1 MAEES
6 DEQSKIKVIV
16 FILAI
21 ALISGLIIW
30 FVGGMLSQPM
40 EPPKKTVQEIKVIRP
55 PPPPPEVE
63 EEPPPEPEVEEEIL
77 EPESEPEPLPDLPDI
92 PDIPD
97 SPDLGDGV
105 DGPPSDFGTNSGRT
119 IGGGGKKGDPSLW
132 YAGKIVQGEILDLLN
147 SIEGL
152 TDKSYRVNL
161 NIWINKVTGELTD
174 FKLLNST
181 GDITMDEKIK
191 HALQQFGRFS
201 RPPLPNLK
209 QPIRLAIE
217 SG

>member
-1 MAEES
+1 MVEET

-30 FVGGMLSQPM
+30 FVGGMLSTPI

-55 PPPPPEVE
+55 PPPPPEIE

-77 EPESEPEPLPDLPDI
+77 EPEPELEPEALPDI

-97 SPDLGDGV
+97 SPDLGDGG
-105 DGPPSDFGTNSGRT
+105 GPPSDFGTGTGGST
-119 IGGGGKKGDPSLW
+119 IGGGGTRGDPSLW
-132 YAGKIVQGEILDLLN
+132 YAGRIVQVEILDLLQN
-147 SIEGL
+147 TDGL
-152 TDKSYRVNL
+152 TAVDYRVRL
-161 NIWINKVTGELTD
+161 NVWVNEVTGELTD

-181 GDITMDEKIK
+181 GDITVDEKIEQ
-191 HALQQFGRFS
+191 ALRGFGRFS

-217 SG
+217 SR